1 MDLKNI
7 FGEIIFT
14 AAVDNIAELVSRA
27 VAANFTLH
35 GASLNGARLDDAR
48 LDGARLDDARLDG
61 ASLDGASLDGASL
74 DRASLNGASLVR
86 ASLDDAS
93 LVRASLDG
101 ASLVRASL
109 DGARLDGASLVRAS
123 LDGASLVRARLDG
136 ARLDDA
142 RLDGAS
148 LDGARLDD
156 ARLDG
161 ARLDGSTLPAPTVI
175 LLAHWGEV
183 SEQLCADLMEYDCWV
198 HGDRFAFDVYGAA
211 PDKCPFS
218 GHLETR
224 AANFKEHASVWRKGI
239 GKLCSPR
246 DLMLRLFAEKGIKR

>member
-7 FGEIIFT
+7 FGEVIFS
-14 AAVDNIAELVSRA
+14 AAVETIAELVSRA
-27 VAANFTLH
+27 VAAKTDLY
-35 GASLNGARLDDAR
+35 G
-48 LDGARLDDARLDG
+48 
-61 ASLDGASLDGASL
+61 
-74 DRASLNGASLVR
+74 
-86 ASLDDAS
+86 
-93 LVRASLDG
+93 
-101 ASLVRASL
+101 ASL

-123 LDGASLVRARLDG
+123 LVRAS
-136 ARLDDA
+136 
-142 RLDGAS
+142 LDGAS
-148 LDGARLDD
+148 LDGARLDG
-156 ARLDG
+156 ASLDG
-161 ARLDGSTLPAPTVI
+161 ASLVLASLDGASLDGSTLPAPTVI
-175 LLAHWGEV
+175 LLARWGEV

>member
-14 AAVDNIAELVSRA
+14 EAVDTIAELVSRA
-27 VAANFTLH
+27 VAAKFNLH
-35 GASLNGARLDDAR
+35 RASLVGAR
-48 LDGARLDDARLDG
+48 LDGARLDGARLDGASLVCARLAG

-74 DRASLNGASLVR
+74 AG
-86 ASLDDAS
+86 
-93 LVRASLDG
+93 
-101 ASLVRASL
+101 
-109 DGARLDGASLVRAS
+109 
-123 LDGASLVRARLDG
+123 
-136 ARLDDA
+136 A

-148 LDGARLDD
+148 LDGASLVL
-156 ARLDG
+156 ASLDG
-161 ARLDGSTLPAPTVI
+161 ASLDGSTLPAPTVI

-211 PDKCPFS
+211 PDQCPFS
-218 GHLETR
+218 RHLETR